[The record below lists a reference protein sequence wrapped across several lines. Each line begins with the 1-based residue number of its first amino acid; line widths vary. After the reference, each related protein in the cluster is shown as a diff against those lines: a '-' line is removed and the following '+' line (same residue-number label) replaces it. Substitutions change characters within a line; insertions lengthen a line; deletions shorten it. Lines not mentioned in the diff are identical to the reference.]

1 MSTLTPAQALTA
13 AHAEVK
19 AEIARTDTKTGLLLA
34 FVGALLAGAWTVA
47 KDAPLNLPAILIG
60 GLGMGLLVAAAGL
73 LLRSVR
79 PNLNGRHGFGPHG
92 FVLWATLTAEEIPT
106 TLSRDLSVAVAG
118 LSRLAVTKFTGL
130 RRAVDLTCAGG
141 ALLILAAL
149 LTLGGAA

>member
-47 KDAPLNLPAILIG
+47 KDASLNLPAILVG

-79 PNLNGRHGFGPHG
+79 PNLNGRHGF
-92 FVLWATLTAEEIPT
+92 VLWATLTAEEIPT
-106 TLSRDLSVAVAG
+106 TLSGDLSVAVAG

-141 ALLILAAL
+141 ALLVLAAL

>member
-1 MSTLTPAQALTA
+1 MSAPERNLAA

-34 FVGALLAGAWTVA
+34 FVGAVLAGTWTVA
-47 KDAPLNLPAILIG
+47 KDLPLTVPAYVAG

-79 PNLNGRHGFGPHG
+79 PNLGGGHGFP
-92 FVLWATLTAEEIPT
+92 LWATLTAEEIRT
-106 TLSRDLSVAVAG
+106 TLADDQAADITG
-118 LSRLAVTKFTGL
+118 LSRIAVAKFTGL

>member
-47 KDAPLNLPAILIG
+47 KDAPLNLPAILVG
-60 GLGMGLLVAAAGL
+60 VLGMGLLVAAAGL

-79 PNLNGRHGFGPHG
+79 PNLNGRHGF
-92 FVLWATLTAEEIPT
+92 VLWATLTAEEIPT
-106 TLSRDLSVAVAG
+106 TLSGDLSVAVAG

-141 ALLILAAL
+141 ALLVLAAL
-149 LTLGGAA
+149 LPLGGAA